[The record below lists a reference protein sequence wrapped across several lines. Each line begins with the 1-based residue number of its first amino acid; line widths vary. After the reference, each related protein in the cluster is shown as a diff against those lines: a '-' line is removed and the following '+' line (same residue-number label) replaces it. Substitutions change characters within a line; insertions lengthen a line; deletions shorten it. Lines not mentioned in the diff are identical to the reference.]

1 MTSFPSVEDW
11 KFSQEFIEEDS
22 FQLKAREKSTE
33 LGIKPIGAGVG
44 SLLKFLASTIDAS
57 NVVEIGSG
65 TGLSGLWL
73 FKGMNTA
80 GVLTSIDKDP
90 ERQRVSKD
98 IFSNASISPNKIRLI
113 AGKALEVITRLTDNA
128 YDLVFINGDK
138 LEYETILEE
147 AMRLLRP
154 GGILIY
160 NNVLN
165 DAQFQNDPDNLAVL
179 RVLEKIKE
187 DKRLVSVMIPNGT
200 GVIACSYRPS

>member
-1 MTSFPSVEDW
+1 MTNFPSVEDW

-22 FQLKAREKSTE
+22 FQLKAREKSAE
-33 LGIKPIGAGVG
+33 LGIKPIGQGVG

-57 NVVEIGSG
+57 NVVEIGTG

-73 FKGMNTA
+73 FKGMNST

-90 ERQRVSKD
+90 ERQRISKE
-98 IFSNASISPNKIRLI
+98 IFSSASISANKIRLI

-138 LEYETILEE
+138 LEYETLLEE

-165 DAQFQNDPDNLAVL
+165 DAQFQNDPDNLAVS

-187 DKRLVSVMIPNGT
+187 DQRLVSVMIPNGT
-200 GVIACSYRPS
+200 GVITCSYRPN

>member
-11 KFSQEFIEEDS
+11 KFSQDFIEEDS
-22 FQLKAREKSTE
+22 FQLKAREKSGE

-57 NVVEIGSG
+57 NVVEIGTG

-73 FKGMNTA
+73 FKGMNSA

-98 IFSNASISPNKIRLI
+98 IFSNASISANKIRLI

-138 LEYETILEE
+138 LEYETLLEE

-187 DKRLVSVMIPNGT
+187 DQRLVSVMIPNGA
-200 GVIACSYRPS
+200 GVIACSYRPN

>member
-1 MTSFPSVEDW
+1 
-11 KFSQEFIEEDS
+11 
-22 FQLKAREKSTE
+22 
-33 LGIKPIGAGVG
+33 
-44 SLLKFLASTIDAS
+44 
-57 NVVEIGSG
+57 
-65 TGLSGLWL
+65 
-73 FKGMNTA
+73 MNSA

-90 ERQRVSKD
+90 ERQRISKE
-98 IFSNASISPNKIRLI
+98 IFSSASISANKIRLI

-138 LEYETILEE
+138 LEYETLLEE

-165 DAQFQNDPDNLAVL
+165 DAQFQNDPDNLAVS

-187 DKRLVSVMIPNGT
+187 DQRLVSVMIPNGT
-200 GVIACSYRPS
+200 GVIACSYRPN